1 MKNTM
6 ENDMFVYSSTKERIL
21 PEQNSKKSL
30 SEYLSTNEKEV
41 LRKHLVKSLLF
52 MVK

>member
-1 MKNTM
+1 MKNNM

-30 SEYLSTNEKEV
+30 SGYLSTNEKEV
-41 LRKHLVKSLLF
+41 LRKHLLESLLVV
-52 MVK
+52 VK